1 MNPETHDMKNPFF
14 ITFEGIDFSG
24 KSVQCKLLLQWL
36 LTFTDAVLC
45 RDPGTTQI
53 SEKIR
58 VLLLSRENHEMSPWT
73 ELLLYEAARAQMVQ
87 EIIRPAL
94 SAGKAVICD
103 RFYDSTTAYQ
113 GYARDLDLDTIQ
125 AANRI
130 GSCDMVPDVTF
141 FLDIEPEIAMA
152 RQKNDYLQDRLEVQG
167 IQFQKAVRL
176 GYLQIAQ
183 AEPNRIKV
191 VNGQR
196 DIDSVHHEI
205 IHILQS
211 QIRNKT

>member
-1 MNPETHDMKNPFF
+1 
-14 ITFEGIDFSG
+14 
-24 KSVQCKLLLQWL
+24 
-36 LTFTDAVLC
+36 
-45 RDPGTTQI
+45 
-53 SEKIR
+53 
-58 VLLLSRENHEMSPWT
+58 MSPWT

-87 EIIRPAL
+87 EIIQPAL
-94 SAGKAVICD
+94 SAGKTVICD

-113 GYARDLDLDTIQ
+113 GTARDLDLDTVQ

-130 GSCDMVPDVTF
+130 GSCDVVPDVTF

-176 GYLQIAQ
+176 GYLQIAK

-191 VNGQR
+191 VDGHR

-205 IHILQS
+205 INILQS